1 MNKLLESILEEI
13 RFSYK
18 KVSLMIL
25 FFIGIPVLTVWF
37 GGTYYNEYVNDVP
50 IAVLDEDNSSLS
62 RTIIKYFDDSERFYI
77 SDYASSR
84 EELQSLIDDKKAY
97 MGLYI
102 PNDLN
107 KQVMTGKSTQV
118 LILTNG
124 TNVVIGNNAYAG
136 AAEIIKTVSAGTE
149 IKIIEAKGSLPK
161 KSATDM
167 ALSFQFTDR
176 MLYDSKLTYMN
187 YLIYA
192 FIAVFFQ
199 QLMLSGMATL
209 IFRNPEKTAQENTI
223 IKIAAKIIVAGIS
236 LMVAASFT
244 IYIIHIMFNVIFA
257 ANIKLA
263 ILISILFS
271 IAISCPAI
279 LLCAITKD
287 KTKFSQIAYMLSL
300 PTFLTCGYVWP
311 VDQMPDFLVRCVKIV
326 WPLIYFARPFDEI
339 MIKGLTFGAVR
350 QNIISLVLYI
360 IVFMPFSLFVF
371 KKRFAVKESLNNTKS
386 DETSLNGEIN
396 L

>member
-1 MNKLLESILEEI
+1 MELLLKSILEEVK
-13 RFSYK
+13 FTYK
-18 KVSLMIL
+18 KAGLMIL
-25 FFIGIPVLTVWF
+25 FFIGMPFLAAWF
-37 GGTYYNEYVNDVP
+37 GGAYYHEYVNDVA

-62 RTIIKYFDDSERFYI
+62 RKVIKYFDDSERFHIQY
-77 SDYASSR
+77 YASNR
-84 EELQSLIDDKKAY
+84 EELKCLIDDKKAY

-102 PNDLN
+102 PKELN
-107 KQVMTGKSTQV
+107 NQVMTGKASSV

-124 TNVVIGNNAYAG
+124 TNVVIGNNIYAG
-136 AAEIIKTVSAGTE
+136 AAEIVQTVSAGTA
-149 IKIIEAKGSLPK
+149 IKVIGAKGSLPEDTA
-161 KSATDM
+161 SHM
-167 ALSFQFTDR
+167 ALTFRFTDR

-187 YLIYA
+187 YLIYG

-209 IFRNPEKTAQENTI
+209 ILRNPEKTAQGNTI
-223 IKIAAKIIVAGIS
+223 IKMAAKIILAATLLITAGS
-236 LMVAASFT
+236 LAIAIVHT
-244 IYIIHIMFNVIFA
+244 KFNVILA
-257 ANIKLA
+257 GNIKLA
-263 ILISILFS
+263 LLMCTLFS

-287 KTKFSQIAYMLSL
+287 KIKFSQISYMLSL

-311 VDQMPDFLVRCVKIV
+311 IDQMPEFLMRSVKLI

-350 QNIISLVLYI
+350 QNVINLVLYI
-360 IVFMPFSLFVF
+360 IVFMPLSLFVF
-371 KKRFAVKESLNNTKS
+371 KKRFGVKQTINSRTTNQISSK
-386 DETSLNGEIN
+386 GEIN